1 MIVMLHGRLV
11 HADAASIVLEVGGVG
26 IQVLVTQAV
35 LQGMPSIGQMMRV
48 HTYLQVREDALVL
61 YGFASDEERRLFQEL
76 ITVSASAPEPRWASG
91 SHYCAGVYP
100 AVQQQQFD
108 VLTRLPGIGKKTA
121 ERLVFEL
128 RDKLADVQT
137 GEGDKHQPHAA
148 GGALGDAVEALV
160 VLGYSSREA
169 EQMVQGAYS
178 QLGDDSDVQA
188 LLKLALAKYCAE
200 RRACM
205 EAERVVSG

>member
-1 MIVMLHGRLV
+1 MIGF
-11 HADAASIVLEVGGVG
+11 
-26 IQVLVTQAV
+26 
-35 LQGMPSIGQMMRV
+35 LQGKLIDITTDSILLDVHGIGFEVAVPTRALQAMPAIGQTV
-48 HTYLQVREDALVL
+48 KLYTWLQVSTNELRL
-61 YGFASDEERRLFQEL
+61 YGFPARQEMELFKTL
-76 ITVSASAPEPRWASG
+76 LSVSGIGPRTAVGILGAITAPEFIR
-91 SHYCAGVYP
+91 

-121 ERLVFEL
+121 ERLVLEL

-188 LLKLALAKYCAE
+188 LLKLALANSIAQKGE
-200 RRACM
+200 RAWRRN
-205 EAERVVSG
+205 EW

>member
-35 LQGMPSIGQMMRV
+35 LLGMPSIGQMMRV

-76 ITVSASAPEPRWASG
+76 ITVSGIGPRTAVGILGAITAPEFIR
-91 SHYCAGVYP
+91 

-121 ERLVFEL
+121 ERLVLEL

-169 EQMVQGAYS
+169 EQMVQGANS

-188 LLKLALAKYCAE
+188 LLKLALANSIAQKGE
-200 RRACM
+200 RAWRRN
-205 EAERVVSG
+205 EW